1 MFFYKQM
8 INYAVLVILLH
19 KYHLKLGLSSFPAAV
34 ACCKR
39 QRDCVCPV
47 IDTVICQCRRRL
59 TPLMYCRCG

>member
-39 QRDCVCPV
+39 QRDVFV
-47 IDTVICQCRRRL
+47 LLL
-59 TPLMYCRCG
+59 TPLFVSAGDG